1 MTEVIRDE
9 EVRRR
14 IRLAQE
20 FLDPGMHSPRQR
32 AVQPLMIVQMMYL
45 SEGKAATT
53 DSKQSAY

>member
-20 FLDPGMHSPRQR
+20 FLDPGMHSPCLQ
-32 AVQPLMIVQMMYL
+32 AVRPLTIVQMMCL
-45 SEGKAATT
+45 NEGKAATA
-53 DSKQSAY
+53 DGKQSAH

>member
-20 FLDPGMHSPRQR
+20 FLDPGMHSPDLRL
-32 AVQPLMIVQMMYL
+32 VQLLTIM
-45 SEGKAATT
+45 
-53 DSKQSAY
+53 

>member
-20 FLDPGMHSPRQR
+20 FLDPGMPFEHS
-32 AVQPLMIVQMMYL
+32 
-45 SEGKAATT
+45 
-53 DSKQSAY
+53 DSAL